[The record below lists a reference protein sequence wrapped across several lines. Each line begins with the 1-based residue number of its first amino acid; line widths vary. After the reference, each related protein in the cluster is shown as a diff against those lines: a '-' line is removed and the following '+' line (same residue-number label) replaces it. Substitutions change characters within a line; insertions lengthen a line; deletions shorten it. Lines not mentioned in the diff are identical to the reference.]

1 MKLDQITDGELSI
14 LEVLWERGEATTRQI
29 TTALYEEVTDPKM
42 ATVQKLTERL
52 EAKGSV
58 ERDRSERAHRF
69 RPLVSHEQFLRSRLQ
84 VLADRLCDGALAPLV
99 TTLLQSKGISRH
111 ERTELRKLVDD
122 LWPSKKTGTSKKTG
136 DPTSK

>member
-14 LEVLWERGEATTRQI
+14 LQVLWERGETTSREI
-29 TTALYEEVTDPKM
+29 AAALYEEVTDPKISS
-42 ATVQKLTERL
+42 VQKLIERL
-52 EAKGSV
+52 EAKGCV

-99 TTLLQSKGISRH
+99 TTLLRSKGLSRS
-111 ERTELRKLVDD
+111 EREELRKLVGD
-122 LWPSKKTGTSKKTG
+122 LWPPKDSGN
-136 DPTSK
+136 P